1 MRIKKNQ
8 KGITQITLII
18 TIIILLIIA
27 GIGIHTGTDS
37 LNKVKLEEL
46 KTNML
51 LIQAKAREYV
61 EEANFKIGKETEE
74 AKIEEI
80 KREIYETKG
89 KLKKVSNENLK
100 IDTEKIPINN
110 CYIITKETLEN
121 WGLDNIKIDENK
133 EEKYLIEFKEKEIKV
148 EIYNTKG
155 YEGKYSLTELE
166 K

>member
-1 MRIKKNQ
+1 MKIKKNQ

-27 GIGIHTGTDS
+27 GIGIYTGTDS
-37 LNKVKLEEL
+37 LNKVKLEEI

-51 LIQAKAREYV
+51 LIEAKAREYV

-74 AKIEEI
+74 VKIEEI

-89 KLKKVSNENLK
+89 KLKKASNENLK
-100 IDTEKIPINN
+100 TETENIPINN
-110 CYIITKETLEN
+110 CYIITKETLEK
-121 WGLDNIKIDENK
+121 WGLNKIKIDENK
-133 EEKYLIEFKEKEIKV
+133 QEKYLIEFNEKEIKV

-155 YEGKYSLTELE
+155 YEGKYSLTDLVN
-166 K
+166 

>member
-1 MRIKKNQ
+1 MKIEKDQ

-51 LIQAKAREYV
+51 LIEAKAREYV
-61 EEANFKIGKETEE
+61 EETNFKIGKETEE

-89 KLKKVSNENLK
+89 KLKKANNENLK
-100 IDTEKIPINN
+100 IEDTIIPVNN

-121 WGLDNIKIDENK
+121 WGLNKIKIDENK
-133 EEKYLIEFKEKEIKV
+133 EEKYLIEFNEKEIKV

-155 YEGKYSLTELE
+155 YEGKYSLTDLE